1 MAKKITIILLTLVL
15 IACATSLCACTEPTV
30 EKITIR
36 QNSFLSNYEIDTVLS
51 LSGAFINVTYSNG
64 SEIQV
69 QVTHDMIE
77 GFDSSTT
84 GQKKMK
90 INYHGVY
97 SEDIEYLIYNPDNAA
112 TDILTSTRLKLAI
125 SKNLSLSEYTV
136 SLKYGDLEKITGV
149 SFIMKSGEG
158 FGVKDVEDVLF
169 FNSIPDGWNYDFS
182 TPSNTEIRVVVYC
195 LNDTGITS
203 DSTIINVIMKDKE
216 VVPTQITNIV
226 VSDGKNDYALPSTN

>member
-15 IACATSLCACTEPTV
+15 IVSATILCACTEPTV
-30 EKITIR
+30 EKVTIR

-51 LSGAFINVTYSNG
+51 LSGAFINVTYSDG
-64 SEIQV
+64 SETQV

-112 TDILTSTRLKLAI
+112 TEILTSTRLRLAI
-125 SKNLSLSEYTV
+125 SKTFAITEYTV

-149 SFIMKSGEG
+149 TFTMKSGEG
-158 FGVKDVEDVLF
+158 FGVKDVEDVLY
-169 FNSIPDGWNYDFS
+169 FNSLPDNWNYDFS
-182 TPSNTEIRVVVYC
+182 TPSDTEIRVVVYC
-195 LNDTGITS
+195 LDDIGITS

>member
-15 IACATSLCACTEPTV
+15 IACTTSLCACTEPTV
-30 EKITIR
+30 EKITRR

-51 LSGAFINVTYSNG
+51 LSGAFINVTYSDG

-125 SKNLSLSEYTV
+125 SKTLSLSEYTV

>member
-15 IACATSLCACTEPTV
+15 IACTTSLCACTEPTV

-51 LSGAFINVTYSNG
+51 LSGAFINVTYSDG

-125 SKNLSLSEYTV
+125 SKTLSLSEYTV

>member
-1 MAKKITIILLTLVL
+1 MAKKITIILLTLIL
-15 IACATSLCACTEPTV
+15 IACTTSLCACTEPTV

-51 LSGAFINVTYSNG
+51 LSGAFINVTYSDG

-125 SKNLSLSEYTV
+125 SKTLSLSEYTV